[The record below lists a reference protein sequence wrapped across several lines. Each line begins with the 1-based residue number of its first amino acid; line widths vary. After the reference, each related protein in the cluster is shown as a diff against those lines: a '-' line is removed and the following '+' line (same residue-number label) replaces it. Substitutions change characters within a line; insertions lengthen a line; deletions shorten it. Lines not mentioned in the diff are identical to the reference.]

1 MIGHLQSLTQNV
13 EGSEEIR
20 VPPKERYIQGT
31 LIQGASCFPPSLFI
45 QGASPQVFCLKQ
57 MILCHPKL
65 NCSAEPG
72 SVGAAGRVTL
82 NIQVLQKQ

>member
-31 LIQGASCFPPSLFI
+31 LIQGAS
-45 QGASPQVFCLKQ
+45 PQVFLFKV
-57 MILCHPKL
+57 LPPKS
-65 NCSAEPG
+65 SAL
-72 SVGAAGRVTL
+72 S
-82 NIQVLQKQ
+82 K